1 MKRIILIILATLSI
15 AINSPVVS
23 AQHHHRHVKKHY
35 RQEAIVYV
43 TRTGS
48 KYHTADCSYLRY
60 SSIPMKKS
68 EALAEGYSAC
78 SRCNP

>member
-1 MKRIILIILATLSI
+1 MKRLLFILLATLSI
-15 AINSPVVS
+15 AFNQPVL
-23 AQHHHRHVKKHY
+23 AQKHHAKHAKKHV
-35 RQEAIVYV
+35 QKEAIVYV

-48 KYHTADCSYLRY
+48 KYHSSYCSYLRY

-68 EALAEGYSAC
+68 EAIAEGYTPC